1 VSLAFLPRVPFQIGT
16 GIVTSRQHPPT
27 AGFGD
32 CILVGTGSVGL
43 LFHGLLAGHVRS
55 VTLVDQAVPADLAAD
70 ERISADVAA
79 PLIPRLRR
87 ALAAADLVVCALPE
101 AVLLSFLR
109 TAVSLLRPQALLV
122 DTASVKS
129 GLPDAWAGARPGLSI
144 VSLNPMFAP
153 TLDPAGRPVIAV
165 SAGSG
170 SRDEALL
177 ELLRDRGMVI
187 VTVRDPA
194 EHDQLC
200 ATAQSAAHASVLA
213 FGMAAVA
220 SGFSVDQILAVAPPP
235 CFTQLMLLARMT
247 TLAPEVYSDLQVAN
261 PAAAAARS
269 ALAAAIAEIDRLA
282 GSGAGVTAPL
292 AAAAGW
298 LSGHRDELAVACQ
311 RSFQA
316 LPVIG

>member
-1 VSLAFLPRVPFQIGT
+1 M
-16 GIVTSRQHPPT
+16 TSGQHPPT
-27 AGFGD
+27 TRFGD
-32 CILVGTGSVGL
+32 CVLVGTGSVGV
-43 LFHGLLAGHVRS
+43 LFHCLLTGHVRS
-55 VTLVDQAVPADLAAD
+55 MTLADQAEP
-70 ERISADVAA
+70 ADVAA
-79 PLIPRLRR
+79 HERIRADVTAPLSPTLRR

-101 AVLLSFLR
+101 AALLSFLR
-109 TAVSLLRPQALLV
+109 TAISLLRPEAILV

-170 SRDEALL
+170 SRDEVLL

-187 VTVRDPA
+187 VPVRDPA
-194 EHDQLC
+194 QHDQLS

-213 FGMAAVA
+213 FGMAAAA
-220 SGFSVDQILAVAPPP
+220 SGFSIEQILAVAPPP

-247 TLAPEVYSDLQVAN
+247 TLAPEVYSDLQVFN
-261 PAAAAARS
+261 PAAADARA
-269 ALAAAIAEIDRLA
+269 ALAGAIAEIDRLTA
-282 GSGAGVTAPL
+282 SGAGVTAPL
-292 AAAAGW
+292 AAVAGW
-298 LSGHRDELAVACQ
+298 LSGHRDELAIACQ

>member
-1 VSLAFLPRVPFQIGT
+1 MP
-16 GIVTSRQHPPT
+16 QHPS

-43 LFHGLLAGHVRS
+43 LFHRLLTGHVRS
-55 VTLVDQAVPADLAAD
+55 MTLVDQVPADVAAD
-70 ERISADVAA
+70 ERVSADVTA
-79 PLIPRLRR
+79 PLNPTLRR

-101 AVLLSFLR
+101 AALLGFLR
-109 TAVSLLRPQALLV
+109 AAISLLRPEALLV

-153 TLDPAGRPVIAV
+153 TLDPAGRPVIAM

-170 SRDEALL
+170 SRDMVLL
-177 ELLRDRGMVI
+177 DLLRDRGMVI

-194 EHDQLC
+194 EHDRLC
-200 ATAQSAAHASVLA
+200 AAVQSAAHASVLA

-220 SGFSVDQILAVAPPP
+220 SGFSIEQILAVAPPP
-235 CFTQLMLLARMT
+235 CFTQVMLLARMT
-247 TLAPEVYSDLQVAN
+247 TLAREVYSDLQVSN
-261 PAAAAARS
+261 PAAAGARA
-269 ALAAAIAEIDRLA
+269 ALAAAIAEIDGLA
-282 GSGAGVTAPL
+282 ASGAGVTAPL
-292 AAAAGW
+292 AAVADW
-298 LSGHRDELAVACQ
+298 LGGHHDELAIACQ

>member
-1 VSLAFLPRVPFQIGT
+1 M
-16 GIVTSRQHPPT
+16 TSREDPPT
-27 AGFGD
+27 ARFGD
-32 CILVGTGSVGL
+32 CILVGAGSVGL
-43 LFHGLLAGHVRS
+43 LFHCLLTGHVRS
-55 VTLVDQAVPADLAAD
+55 MTLVDQAVPAGIAAH

-79 PLIPRLRR
+79 PLSPALRR

-101 AVLLSFLR
+101 AALLSFLR
-109 TAVSLLRPQALLV
+109 TAVSLLRPDALLV

-129 GLPDAWAGARPGLSI
+129 ALPDAWAGARPGLSI

-194 EHDQLC
+194 EHDQLS

-220 SGFSVDQILAVAPPP
+220 SGFSVDQVLAVAPPP

-247 TLAPEVYSDLQVAN
+247 TLAPEVYSDLQVSN
-261 PAAAAARS
+261 PAASVARA
-269 ALAAAIAEIDRLA
+269 ALAAAIAEIDGLT

-292 AAAAGW
+292 AAVAGW
-298 LSGHRDELAVACQ
+298 LSGHRDDLAIACQ

>member
-1 VSLAFLPRVPFQIGT
+1 MSRVPFQMGT
-16 GIVTSRQHPPT
+16 GIMTSRQHPPT
-27 AGFGD
+27 ARFGD
-32 CILVGTGSVGL
+32 CVLVGTGSVGL
-43 LFHGLLAGHVRS
+43 LFRCLLTGHVRS
-55 VTLVDQAVPADLAAD
+55 MTLVDQALPTGIAAH

-79 PLIPRLRR
+79 PLSPGLRR

-101 AVLLSFLR
+101 AALLSFLPA
-109 TAVSLLRPQALLV
+109 AVSLLRPEALLV

-153 TLDPAGRPVIAV
+153 VLDPAGRPVIAV

-170 SRDEALL
+170 SRDETLL
-177 ELLRDRGMVI
+177 GLLRDRGMVI
-187 VTVRDPA
+187 VTVPDPA
-194 EHDQLC
+194 AHDRLC

-247 TLAPEVYSDLQVAN
+247 TLAPEVYSDLQVSN
-261 PAAAAARS
+261 PAAAAARA
-269 ALAAAIAEIDRLA
+269 ALAAAIAEIDALTD
-282 GSGAGVTAPL
+282 SGTGVIVPL
-292 AAAAGW
+292 AAIADW
-298 LSGHRDELAVACQ
+298 LSGHRDELAIACQ